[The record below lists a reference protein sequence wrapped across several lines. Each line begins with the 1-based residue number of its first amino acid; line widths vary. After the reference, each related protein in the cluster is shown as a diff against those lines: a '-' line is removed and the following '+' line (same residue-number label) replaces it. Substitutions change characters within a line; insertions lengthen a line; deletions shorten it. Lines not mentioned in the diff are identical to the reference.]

1 MNIQRVMT
9 EKVYGFGIVGTGLIA
24 DFHAKAIAEIPNAKL
39 IGAYNRNKEK
49 ASAFAAKFDC
59 AAYDSLE
66 SLVSDSAIDVIC
78 ICTASG
84 AHLEGGLAA
93 IAAGKHC
100 LIEKPLEI
108 TVARCSELIKAAQ
121 SKGVHL
127 GVIFPSRFQEVNQK
141 IKDAVTSQRMGSPV
155 IGNAYVKWNRSE
167 AYYQSAA
174 WRGTWALD
182 GGGALMNQ
190 GIHSVDLLQWFMGP
204 VASVHAFAAN
214 RRHKEIEVE
223 DTVVA
228 ILTFESGA
236 LGTIECSTATHPG
249 SFKRLEVIGTGGT
262 AIVEEND
269 LLTWQFSEET
279 NEDTL
284 IRDAHGGKQISKGG
298 VADPAAIS
306 FLGHQRQIEDFL
318 SAIEKGDE
326 PTVDGLE
333 GLKSVQIIEAIYESV
348 RTGKT
353 VSLNHEAI

>member
-1 MNIQRVMT
+1 MT
-9 EKVYGFGIVGTGLIA
+9 KKIHGFGIIGTGLIA
-24 DFHAKAIAEIPNAKL
+24 DFHAKAIAQIPNAKL
-39 IGAYNRNKEK
+39 IGAYNRNSQK
-49 ASAFAAKFDC
+49 AVDFASRFDC
-59 AAYDSLE
+59 NAYDTLE
-66 SLVSDSAIDVIC
+66 ALVSDPEIDVIC

-93 IAAGKHC
+93 IRNGKHC

-108 TVARCSELIKAAQ
+108 SVARCDELIDAA
-121 SKGVHL
+121 KTAGVHL
-127 GVIFPSRFQEVNQK
+127 GVIFPSRFHDVNIS
-141 IKDAVTSQRMGSPV
+141 IKDAVTQGRIGAPV

-204 VASVHAFAAN
+204 VKSVHAFAAN

-228 ILTFESGA
+228 ILNFESGA
-236 LGTIECSTATHPG
+236 VGTIECSTASFPG
-249 SFKRLEVIGTGGT
+249 SFKRLEVIGTEGT

-269 LLTWQFSEET
+269 LLTWQFAEEKP
-279 NEDTL
+279 EDAV
-284 IRDAHGGKQISKGG
+284 IRETHGGKQISQGG
-298 VADPAAIS
+298 VSDPAAIS
-306 FLGHQRQIEDFL
+306 FLGHQKQIEDL
-318 SAIEKGDE
+318 LEAIDQGKE
-326 PTVDGLE
+326 PIVNGLE
-333 GLKSVQIIEAIYESV
+333 GRKSVQIIEAVYESV

-353 VSLNHEAI
+353 VSLNHEVR